1 MAPALCA
8 RPEKSQS
15 PAANFGKSAL
25 PNLARGAIMES
36 ISKQVM
42 SMNPIRRLLVVVALA
57 GLAGCAAT
65 APDIRTD
72 YDRGA
77 DFSRYRSFGFVP
89 EPTESRAG
97 YETIAGKYIRAAVA
111 QQMEQRGYVQ
121 SDNPDLL
128 VNYSMKLEAKQ
139 SVTPYTT
146 LRPYYGY
153 RSNRYRTWVGYQ
165 WETDTIT
172 SDYTEG
178 TLNIDIV
185 DRQQKQLVWEGV
197 AVGTVSR
204 EEQENREAAVTTAVG
219 QIFARYPF
227 AAGRGQPQLVN

>member
-1 MAPALCA
+1 MTVFRPLLAVAAL
-8 RPEKSQS
+8 
-15 PAANFGKSAL
+15 FL
-25 PNLARGAIMES
+25 
-36 ISKQVM
+36 
-42 SMNPIRRLLVVVALA
+42 
-57 GLAGCAAT
+57 LAGCGAV

-72 YDRGA
+72 YDRSA
-77 DFSRYRSFGFVP
+77 DFSRYRTFGFVP

-97 YETIAGKYIRAAVA
+97 YETIAGKYIRAAVSR
-111 QQMEQRGYVQ
+111 QMEQRGYTL
-121 SDNPDLL
+121 SDSPDLL
-128 VNYSMKLEAKQ
+128 INYSMKVEEKQ

-178 TLNIDIV
+178 TLNIDLV
-185 DRQQKQLVWEGV
+185 DRGQKQLVWEGV

-204 EEQENREAAVTTAVG
+204 EDQENREASVTLAVER
-219 QIFARYPF
+219 IFARYPF
-227 AAGRGQPQLVN
+227 AAGRGAVQPNN

>member
-1 MAPALCA
+1 
-8 RPEKSQS
+8 
-15 PAANFGKSAL
+15 
-25 PNLARGAIMES
+25 MES
-36 ISKQVM
+36 VPKQVM
-42 SMNPIRRLLVVVALA
+42 PMFPFRSFVAIAALV

-72 YDRGA
+72 YDRA
-77 DFSRYRSFGFVP
+77 VDFSRYRSFGFVP
-89 EPTESRAG
+89 EPTENRAG
-97 YETIAGKYIRAAVA
+97 YETIAGKYIRAAVSR
-111 QQMEQRGYVQ
+111 QMEQRGYTQ
-121 SDNPDLL
+121 SDTPDLL
-128 VNYSMKLEAKQ
+128 INYSMKLEAKQ

-153 RSNRYRTWVGYQ
+153 RSNRYGTWVGYQ
-165 WETDTIT
+165 WETDAIT

-185 DRQQKQLVWEGV
+185 DREQKQLVWEGI

-204 EEQENREAAVTTAVG
+204 EDRENRETAVTTAVG
-219 QIFARYPF
+219 QIFAKYPF

>member
-1 MAPALCA
+1 MDPL
-8 RPEKSQS
+8 
-15 PAANFGKSAL
+15 L
-25 PNLARGAIMES
+25 H
-36 ISKQVM
+36 QVTPM
-42 SMNPIRRLLVVVALA
+42 FPIRRLLVAAALA

-65 APDIRTD
+65 VPDIRTD
-72 YDRGA
+72 YDRSA

-89 EPTESRAG
+89 EPTENRAG
-97 YETIAGKYIRAAVA
+97 YETIAGKYIRAAVSR
-111 QQMEQRGYVQ
+111 QMEQRGYTQ

-128 VNYSMKLEAKQ
+128 INYSMKLEAKQ

-153 RSNRYRTWVGYQ
+153 RSNRYRAWTGYQ

-185 DRQQKQLVWEGV
+185 DREQKQLVWEGV

-204 EEQENREAAVTTAVG
+204 EEQENREAALTTAVG
-219 QIFARYPF
+219 QIFAKYPF

>member
-1 MAPALCA
+1 MDPVL
-8 RPEKSQS
+8 
-15 PAANFGKSAL
+15 N
-25 PNLARGAIMES
+25 
-36 ISKQVM
+36 QVTPM
-42 SMNPIRRLLVVVALA
+42 LPIRSLLVVAAL
-57 GLAGCAAT
+57 GSLAACAAT

-72 YDRGA
+72 YDRSV
-77 DFSRYRSFGFVP
+77 DFGRYRSFGFVP
-89 EPTESRAG
+89 EPTENRAG
-97 YETIAGKYIRAAVA
+97 YETLAGKYIRAAVSR
-111 QQMEQRGYVQ
+111 QMEQRGYIQ

-139 SVTPYTT
+139 SATPYTT

-153 RSNRYRTWVGYQ
+153 RSNRYRTWAGYQ

-204 EEQENREAAVTTAVG
+204 EEQENREAAITTAVG
-219 QIFARYPF
+219 RIFAKYPF